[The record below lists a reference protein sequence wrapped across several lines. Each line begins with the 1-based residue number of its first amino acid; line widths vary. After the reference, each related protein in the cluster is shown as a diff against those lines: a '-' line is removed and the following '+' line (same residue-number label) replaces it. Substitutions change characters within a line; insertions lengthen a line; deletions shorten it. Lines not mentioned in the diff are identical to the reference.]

1 MPGIQNQFAAFA
13 CLCLLFSL
21 VVSSRPGV
29 AAEDDYSQ
37 MTDAKLNRLI
47 EILEPS
53 PYELWRKVPWK
64 ISLLQGQKLAVEQ
77 NKPIFIW
84 AMDGH
89 PLGCT

>member
-1 MPGIQNQFAAFA
+1 MHQCKKHPMGTFAS
-13 CLCLLFSL
+13 LCLISILVFSSQ
-21 VVSSRPGV
+21 SSVV
-29 AAEDDYSQ
+29 AA
-37 MTDAKLNRLI
+37 TDSPLTEAEANRLI

-53 PYELWRKVPWK
+53 PHEQWRKVPWK

-77 NKPIFIW
+77 EKPIFIW